1 MRRVTALMF
10 ALGLFPA
17 QARAQT
23 ASAQPAQATDTC
35 SQGEARAAFEAGLL
49 AFAERRWAD
58 AAPAFERAL
67 ACRPLPVVNYNLAL
81 AYRGLGRRIAAIE
94 AFQRYLD
101 APDPDATAERLQAI
115 REEVAEMR
123 RQVVELTVTVS
134 PPSTQLRIDDRV
146 YEAPG
151 GAPLSFPPERPLRL
165 DPGSHVLTW
174 TAPEHTPV
182 RWSEEFRAGF
192 RDTRGVTLR
201 PLREGRLVIE
211 SSVSDATVYVN
222 RERVAVGRYQSSPME
237 PGRYEVELRADGYV
251 PFVRRVDV
259 GRTGVVRIDASLERN
274 ALPRWV
280 IPVAVVGGALALGG
294 IIAAVVG
301 ATSEGARPLYNP
313 TWTQVVEHAMVT
325 P

>member
-1 MRRVTALMF
+1 MF